1 MTYACTLAN
10 QAGTTSVNFDKTY
23 NEGSGP
29 QYSYVNDVA
38 VLEAPADASGNTQA
52 LAMDLKYTQE
62 TIIIQGQFKDGL
74 GNADW
79 TTPGSTNF
87 EKLLKLAKTEIL
99 PLILTWPATKTWY
112 CIVTRL
118 NMNEQGGHGNTIT
131 YDISLRIVANS

>member
-10 QAGTTSVNFDKTY
+10 QARTASVNFDKTY
-23 NEGSGP
+23 VEGSGP

-38 VLEAPADASGNTQA
+38 VLEVPADSTGNTQA
-52 LAMDLKYTQE
+52 IAMDLKYTQE
-62 TIIIQGQFKDGL
+62 TISIQGQFKDGL

-99 PLILTWPATKTWY
+99 PLVLTWPSTKTWY

-118 NMNEQGGHGNTIT
+118 NVNEQGGYGNTVS
-131 YDISLRIVANS
+131 YDIALRIVANS